1 MKSSPPRRAACLLA
15 FALLAAHRSRV
26 ATAATLAGAC
36 LLALPGLQSAGAE
49 AATHSP
55 GTGFSSPFT
64 GPARYEYLAPTEIGS
79 PRQLNQPLGQQ
90 AADRL
95 AKKLGLRKAG
105 AFTRKQYLEFISGGG
120 VGGNRKDAR
129 LVDASVLILTNTT
142 GRPLYSNVNGVI
154 TPSVLASYSL
164 FVNTEGLL
172 ESPANADAPTR
183 QVNTVIAPRGYM
195 GKWMRANGA
204 TRSLVMLYRSAYTV
218 EAAYGF
224 AAQQQSSA
232 AQLVTNTKGGVST
245 MVGMSMAPALW
256 LTNFVLIYTLNPS
269 LAAHMP
275 AYWAPIPANVARAIL
290 KSPTGQ
296 VRYSKYESASPKSIR
311 AHV

>member
-1 MKSSPPRRAACLLA
+1 MRAGRGKARWTRARIPPGEHRHGPATMQALSPWGRQTRRHSRDTSCFQRGKDPLKSSPPRRAACLLA

-105 AFTRKQYLEFISGGG
+105 AFTRNQYLEFISGG
-120 VGGNRKDAR
+120 V
-129 LVDASVLILTNTT
+129 
-142 GRPLYSNVNGVI
+142 
-154 TPSVLASYSL
+154 
-164 FVNTEGLL
+164 
-172 ESPANADAPTR
+172 
-183 QVNTVIAPRGYM
+183 
-195 GKWMRANGA
+195 
-204 TRSLVMLYRSAYTV
+204 
-218 EAAYGF
+218 
-224 AAQQQSSA
+224 SA
-232 AQLVTNTKGGVST
+232 AT
-245 MVGMSMAPALW
+245 
-256 LTNFVLIYTLNPS
+256 
-269 LAAHMP
+269 
-275 AYWAPIPANVARAIL
+275 ARMR
-290 KSPTGQ
+290 GW
-296 VRYSKYESASPKSIR
+296 
-311 AHV
+311 